1 MTRKQENLYVYPQ
14 AKGKVR
20 WGLGEGQEGWS
31 PVKLT
36 LWLKL
41 NLTFK
46 EDLSNNFW
54 LSISK
59 DLIEVIELDTNA
71 SVRLSDLWL
80 SLSLGAAAGGAGV
93 DPSLR
98 VAPGDRLPG
107 PGLPPRPLQ
116 YCPMRKEYSGHVIS
130 IVQWGTSIR

>member
-1 MTRKQENLYVYPQ
+1 MTRTQENLYVYPQ
-14 AKGKVR
+14 AKVQVQVR

-54 LSISK
+54 FLVIHLKRPNKGHWAHKELNAATSWMQFQLLALGSIFLS
-59 DLIEVIELDTNA
+59 
-71 SVRLSDLWL
+71 
-80 SLSLGAAAGGAGV
+80 
-93 DPSLR
+93 
-98 VAPGDRLPG
+98 
-107 PGLPPRPLQ
+107 
-116 YCPMRKEYSGHVIS
+116 CM
-130 IVQWGTSIR
+130 QWDCLYTFNCVYIC